1 MAVSRDLLK
10 RRAIKAGVKA
20 SKKRHHLISEEELLS
35 LRVQTMSAW
44 TRICLVVGGVLLIAA
59 SIFAW
64 PAASDGARFTEAI
77 VGILS
82 FLFGAIGIRRTL
94 DRVVDTADAAD
105 LVGTVIEAVGEVVSN
120 LDF

>member
-1 MAVSRDLLK
+1 MPVSRDLLE

-44 TRICLVVGGVLLIAA
+44 PRICLVIGGLLLIAA

-64 PAASDGARFTEAI
+64 PAASDGARFTEA
-77 VGILS
+77 VFGILS
-82 FLFGAIGIRRTL
+82 FLFGVIGIRRTL
-94 DRVVDTADAAD
+94 DRVVETSDAAD
-105 LVGTVIEAVGEVVSN
+105 LVGTVIEAVGAVISN

>member
-1 MAVSRDLLK
+1 MPVSRDLLE

-44 TRICLVVGGVLLIAA
+44 PRICLVIGGLLLIAA

-64 PAASDGARFTEAI
+64 PAASDGARFTEA
-77 VGILS
+77 VFGILS
-82 FLFGAIGIRRTL
+82 FLFGVIGIRRTL
-94 DRVVDTADAAD
+94 DRVVETSDAED
-105 LVGTVIEAVGEVVSN
+105 LVGTVIEAVGAVISN